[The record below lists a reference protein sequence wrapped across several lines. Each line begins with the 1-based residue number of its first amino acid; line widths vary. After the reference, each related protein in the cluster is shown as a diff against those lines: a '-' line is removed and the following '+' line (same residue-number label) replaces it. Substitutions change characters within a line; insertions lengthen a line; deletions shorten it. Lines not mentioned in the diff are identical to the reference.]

1 MEVARFGG
9 DTRKTSKQ
17 SSRSKRVKSDTV
29 ITVENANDFL
39 QWIPEYK
46 VIVCREHEYAIG
58 SVAQH
63 LRIFHSGKDV
73 EKRKVAIAFASYDL
87 QTPKDVA
94 LPPPLGEPFQELGKP
109 ILAFICEEPECE
121 RISISR
127 DEMRKHCN
135 RAHNWKSSKEDRE
148 HWHYVWVQTFFR
160 SAGLQKYFTVDYT
173 GQEQDESN
181 EDEEGANTGPAAPG
195 RQENRQSALDEI
207 DLSGIYG
214 EWDAAVD
221 RHQETLEVADAEVAK
236 TDHTL
241 WFKRTQW
248 AEHLAG
254 CNLKHLS
261 RASRLPDREEQV
273 LQRVV
278 ELNSS
283 LIERCVSGLSTLDH
297 ETRRWLR
304 SARQAEADVRP
315 LARLQNSD
323 SQQRYAVYAARLV
336 CYCLRVLEDS
346 ENSTAKISA
355 NGQTEGDEDS
365 DATISD
371 NGEGLSESRT
381 CNGEVETVT
390 DVFKDARR
398 LFPWHGKQ
406 KELAKVLKKSVQ
418 ESWEA
423 ADQMKA
429 LLNFYESLIFQG
441 VRGDVF
447 KSAILHFLAVLGI
460 DEEINRLRQANDFS
474 YMLAGVVYCMRVLA
488 VEIILPSTERDDQ
501 DEEDDKRFRQVRGEY
516 LADGSYSV
524 MSKML
529 SMLAYGKH
537 LAMNHGNSGAVS
549 WSEDR
554 LVLSYRGKPIALSRF
569 RSMVQGAISEAEDM
583 LWKDLLCT
591 GLDDRFE
598 IPLDELRDDVTW
610 TKRGVSFIDNTH
622 NGLREKRKWTL
633 QRILSDK
640 DGGKMRSQRSW
651 AMSHVRRY
659 LRKVDRFRELLL
671 LCMHLTGGQPARGTE
686 MTTLRF
692 KNGYLQDRNIFVMHG
707 QMVFVTRYHKS
718 QSQMDKPKVIP
729 RFLPWRVGQ
738 ILAVYLAYVQPVQE
752 YLSVQVKG
760 SGWSDYIW
768 ANEQGPW
775 ETDRLTRIVVRES
788 QKRLGTR
795 LTTHDY
801 RHVAIS
807 VGREVIGAQFA
818 RGYTEEATEVE
829 EAEVEDD
836 DVLEMSAGR
845 GAEIGANRY
854 GVSVDIVKHLSSRS
868 IDTFRP
874 LSRQWHEF
882 LELSS
887 YGSRGQKRG
896 MHARDMSIGG
906 GGEELERERRMEKM
920 LRKNGITGWKTTTRV
935 LRGQGSPYDERRSG
949 GGLSDG
955 SGSGWW
961 FGGGNQSNKEWSTPG
976 ANTSDDRTLAAGIE
990 STPRSSNARSAA
1002 QPSSALSRTSQA
1014 GSSRGLGITGQETPQ
1029 LHGQLRQIEYTPLL
1043 QQQHQWRRETPQMS
1057 SGLGLITPPTISQ
1070 LEASP
1075 LLHRSTAL
1083 SLHGQVQADR
1093 TVSEDEIKKAMR
1105 KVLGCDDVAFRSE
1118 EQKIA
1123 LQAIVTGEQKTPL
1136 VVVLPTGGGKS
1147 LLFMAPAC
1155 LDDPGVTIVVVPY
1168 RALVNNLVATA
1179 KKARIECIEY
1189 RLGEQNPAA
1198 LVFVSADFVAE
1209 GQFLSYAQL
1218 LNAKGILRRVFV
1230 DESHLTFTA
1239 SDWRPRLAGVRAVRG
1254 LKVPTIMLTATLP
1267 VLLEFELEVS
1277 MAAQMARYIRAVTT
1291 RVQTRYIVERCKPGT
1306 LEENA
1311 IQLCKRMR
1319 KHLGLRKGVVYSR
1332 SRSQCESLAKEL
1344 DCAYYHAG
1352 AVDNEERL
1360 QTWLERGGLIVATS
1374 ALGTGVDFPGV
1385 VFILHVDLPY
1395 SMIDFAQESGRAGRA
1410 GEDVDSVIMAEDGK
1424 AEKMLATKK
1433 GGLDE
1438 KMIWE
1443 FVTTKDCRRRVMSLY
1458 LDDREVECGSDAR
1471 MARCDKCGEGLTVL
1485 ERDYTRA
1492 AKERQLVE
1500 ETLDEISDGCVACF
1514 VESADEQNIDWQHER
1529 ERCPRREQEQE
1540 QERERERERDVKD
1553 EMWAGE
1559 NRECVEK
1566 FRESIRF
1573 EASSHSC
1580 FKCGLSQKLC
1590 STGQDGKRACQWPN
1604 VMVAMVRGTML
1615 VKSGSAI
1622 LNKVGYRG
1630 VRGDWDDYARWLGSR
1645 HERRVWG
1652 ELMSNATALMI
1663 EFIVWIRG
1671 RSTVDDRELDTERV
1685 RGERAIES
1693 EVEEARMTGSE
1704 EPIRGPRRREEGKA
1718 RMERLVEGAM
1728 AEEEEQA
1735 TELRSRQLA
1744 AKLHRWEGVCLVCK
1758 AATGREL
1765 RDHSSNECT
1774 RDQFLTEMTKRGAD
1788 QMALM
1793 KEPRCE
1799 GGRCWVACQDC
1810 KGDGVE
1816 MSAGCRKS
1824 RLARNV
1830 AIALLYV
1837 GSRAKEV
1844 QTWAEE
1850 DAEFVEGVER
1860 DGQKALEGFFKRVV
1874 DWGNVKSNKLC
1885 ELIWRFG

>member
-1 MEVARFGG
+1 MASESAEVARFSG
-9 DTRKTSKQ
+9 DTRNTSKQ
-17 SSRSKRVKSDTV
+17 SSRSKTIKSTTT
-29 ITVENANDFL
+29 ITVDNADAFL

-73 EKRKVAIAFASYDL
+73 EKREVVAAFASYDL
-87 QTPKDVA
+87 QTPKDV
-94 LPPPLGEPFQELGKP
+94 LSPPPLGEPFQELGKP
-109 ILAFICEEPECE
+109 MLAFICEEPECQ

-135 RAHNWKSSKEDRE
+135 REHGWKSSKEYRE
-148 HWHYVWVQTFFR
+148 HWHRVWVQSFFK

-173 GQEQDESN
+173 DQEQDEYSK
-181 EDEEGANTGPAAPG
+181 DEEEASTRLIALGSEQS
-195 RQENRQSALDEI
+195 RQLALDEV

-221 RHQETLEVADAEVAK
+221 RHQETLEIADAEVAK

-248 AEHLAG
+248 TEHLAG

-261 RASRLPDREEQV
+261 RASRLPDRDEQV

-304 SARQAEADVRP
+304 SAKQAEADVRP
-315 LARLQNSD
+315 IARLQNSD

-346 ENSTAKISA
+346 EHGTAEMSPDE
-355 NGQTEGDEDS
+355 QTESDEDS

-371 NGEGLSESRT
+371 DGEETSEGEMHSR
-381 CNGEVETVT
+381 ELETAA

-398 LFPWHGKQ
+398 LFPWQGRQ
-406 KELAKVLKKSVQ
+406 KELARELKKSVQ
-418 ESWEA
+418 ECWEV

-429 LLNFYESLIFQG
+429 LLDFYESLIFQG

-474 YMLAGVVYCMRVLA
+474 YMLAGVVYCVRVLA

-501 DEEDDKRFRQVRGEY
+501 NEEDDKRFRQVRGEY

-554 LVLSYRGKPIALSRF
+554 LILSYRGKPIALSRF
-569 RSMVQGAISEAEDM
+569 RSMVQGAIAEAEDM
-583 LWKDLLCT
+583 LWRDLLHV
-591 GLDDRFE
+591 GLDERFE

-633 QRILSDK
+633 KHILSDK
-640 DGGKMRSQRSW
+640 DGSKMRNQRSW
-651 AMSHVRRY
+651 AMPHVRRY

-738 ILAVYLAYVQPVQE
+738 VLAVYLAYLQPVQE

-775 ETDRLTRIVVRES
+775 ETDRLTRIMIRES

-807 VGREVIGAQFA
+807 IGREVIGEQFA
-818 RGYTEEATEVE
+818 RGYTEETIEVE

-836 DVLEMSAGR
+836 DALEMSAGR
-845 GAEIGANRY
+845 GAEIGVNRY

-882 LELSS
+882 LELAS
-887 YGSRGQKRG
+887 YGRKGQKRG
-896 MHARDMSIGG
+896 VDTRRMSVSVEGQ
-906 GGEELERERRMEKM
+906 ELERERRMETM
-920 LRKNGITGWKTTTRV
+920 RRNNGIRGWGAMARD
-935 LRGQGSPYDERRSG
+935 LRGQQNPSDDGRSG
-949 GGLSDG
+949 GRASAGSD
-955 SGSGWW
+955 SRWW
-961 FGGGNQSNKEWSTPG
+961 FGGGSQDDHRWLTPAVG
-976 ANTSDDRTLAAGIE
+976 IDLTS
-990 STPRSSNARSAA
+990 SARSAGSTA
-1002 QPSSALSRTSQA
+1002 QSALTVLTGLQT
-1014 GSSRGLGITGQETPQ
+1014 GSSQGLGIRWQETPHSHQ
-1029 LHGQLRQIEYTPLL
+1029 AQLRQTDHTS
-1043 QQQHQWRRETPQMS
+1043 QQQQQQQWQRQTPYMS
-1057 SGLGLITPPTISQ
+1057 AGWGLTTPPTIAR

-1075 LLHRSTAL
+1075 LLYRSTAL
-1083 SLHGQVQADR
+1083 FSSREIQGGRV
-1093 TVSEDEIKKAMR
+1093 VGEEEIKKAMR
-1105 KVLGCDDVAFRSE
+1105 KVLGCEEVAFRSE
-1118 EQKIA
+1118 EQREA
-1123 LQAIVTGEQKTPL
+1123 LRVIVSGEQRTPL

-1168 RALVNNLVATA
+1168 RALVNNLVMTA
-1179 KKARIECIEY
+1179 RTARIDCIEY
-1189 RLGEQNPAA
+1189 KPGEQNPAA

-1218 LNAKGILRRVFV
+1218 LSAKGILRRVFV

-1239 SDWRPRLAGVRAVRG
+1239 SDWRPKLAEVRAVRG

-1267 VLLEFELEVS
+1267 VLLEFELEAS
-1277 MAAQMARYIRAVTT
+1277 MAAQMAQYIRAVTT
-1291 RVQTRYIVERCKPGT
+1291 RVKTRYMVERCKPGT
-1306 LEENA
+1306 LEEGA
-1311 IQLCKRMR
+1311 IQLCRRMK

-1332 SRSQCESLAKEL
+1332 SRTQCEGLAKEL
-1344 DCAYYHAG
+1344 ECAYYHAG

-1360 QTWLERGGLIVATS
+1360 QSWLEKGGLIVATS
-1374 ALGTGVDFPGV
+1374 ALGTGVDFPGI

-1410 GEDVDSVIMAEDGK
+1410 GEDVDSIIMVEEGK
-1424 AEKMLATKK
+1424 VERVLSSHK

-1438 KMIWE
+1438 KMICE
-1443 FVTTKDCRRRVMSLY
+1443 FVTTKECRRRVMSLY
-1458 LDDREVECGSDAR
+1458 LDNKEVECGSDTN
-1471 MARCDKCGEGLTVL
+1471 MAKCDGCGEGLTAL
-1485 ERDYTRA
+1485 ERSYVRA
-1492 AKERQLVE
+1492 ARERQLVE
-1500 ETLDEISDGCVACF
+1500 ETLDELSDSCVLCF
-1514 VESADEQNIDWQHER
+1514 VECADKPDVDWQHEK
-1529 ERCPRREQEQE
+1529 EQCPQQEWQREQNDNDEQGT
-1540 QERERERERDVKD
+1540 RENGAEI
-1553 EMWAGE
+1553 
-1559 NRECVEK
+1559 EK
-1566 FRESIRF
+1566 FRRSIRF
-1573 EASSHSC
+1573 EARSHSC

-1590 STGQDGKRACQWPN
+1590 RTGQDSKETCQWPN
-1604 VMVAMVRGTML
+1604 VMVSMVRRTMS
-1615 VKSGSAI
+1615 VRGGAAI
-1622 LNKVGYRG
+1622 LNKVGFRG
-1630 VRGDWDDYARWLGSR
+1630 NHGDWDEYARWLGLR

-1663 EFIVWIRG
+1663 ELIVWMREG
-1671 RSTVDDRELDTERV
+1671 RTAGSRKQDEEIEAEADRV
-1685 RGERAIES
+1685 RQEK
-1693 EVEEARMTGSE
+1693 EVEAKSRQF
-1704 EPIRGPRRREEGKA
+1704 
-1718 RMERLVEGAM
+1718 M
-1728 AEEEEQA
+1728 AN
-1735 TELRSRQLA
+1735 LRS
-1744 AKLHRWEGVCLVCK
+1744 WEGVCLVCK
-1758 AATGREL
+1758 AATRQEVK
-1765 RDHSSNECT
+1765 DHSFEDCA
-1774 RDQFLTEMTKRGAD
+1774 RDEFLTEMMKRGAD
-1788 QMALM
+1788 QIERM

-1799 GGRCWVACQDC
+1799 QGRCWVGWQRCER
-1810 KGDGVE
+1810 KGSGTSTV
-1816 MSAGCRKS
+1816 CRWS
-1824 RLARNV
+1824 RLAGNI

-1837 GSRAKEV
+1837 GSRAREAQAWV
-1844 QTWAEE
+1844 EE
-1850 DAEFVEGVER
+1850 DADFVEEAER
-1860 DGQKALEGFFKRVV
+1860 DGQKALERFFKSEV
-1874 DWGNVKSNKLC
+1874 DWSGIESNRLC
-1885 ELIWRFG
+1885 ELIRLFG